1 MCITWKELFAIV
13 MAVHTWGTQW
23 ASKNNFHCNNLGV
36 VDIWQKDAIQNQHTM
51 AYVGAASVF

>member
-1 MCITWKELFAIV
+1 